1 MTTLRFKR
9 RLPSYK
15 ICATS
20 TPVDVYVRGLVNELY
35 PEALSSIDHYSRG
48 LYSEELHTK
57 ALMKYNIPQTTEH
70 QLKVFLSNDTYIQ
83 RSIDIVHSELR
94 DAFTVTA
101 ISMSQL
107 DNVSYVPTS
116 SAGYGY
122 VGNKRDNYI
131 EARSR
136 ATANIANYRRRG
148 TDLLLTPFKAFARTQ
163 LALRTDPKI
172 RHVWGA
178 PFHTILIE
186 GTVAQPI
193 IEKLSRSDTPI
204 FIGKDM
210 FKTLPSTLF
219 RMMNANQYVYCLD
232 LKSFD
237 ASVNSFFIDSFFDF
251 LSTTVT
257 FPNVFSSYSLSYIR
271 YDLLNTPIVMP
282 NGKLYI
288 CTTGIPSGSYFT
300 QLIDSYVNL
309 IILRAS
315 QLQIYSETLPTY
327 VLGDDSMFVHQDPTR
342 LNDFAVALAA
352 YGFTLNLKKSIV
364 SKSPSEIVFLGHNFY
379 GSRLTRGDFTLA
391 CLAIHTEDPIT
402 DVSLSIIRL
411 YSLLYD
417 SGYNSFF
424 IMNLITRAHLRYTVP
439 VSHPYPYAPLF
450 LLS

>member
-1 MTTLRFKR
+1 MTTLTYKR

-15 ICATS
+15 LSSTA
-20 TPVDVYVRGLVNELY
+20 TPVDIYVRGLVNELY
-35 PEALSSIDHYSRG
+35 PDALPSIDHYSRG
-48 LYSEELHTK
+48 MYSEALHTK
-57 ALMKYNIPQTTEH
+57 ALMKYDIPQTTEH
-70 QLKVFLSNDTYIQ
+70 RLKVTLSHDPYIQ
-83 RSIDIVHSELR
+83 RSIDIVRSELR
-94 DAFTVTA
+94 DAFTVKA
-101 ISMSQL
+101 ISMSKL
-107 DNVSYVPTS
+107 DDVSYVPTS

-122 VGNKRDNYI
+122 VGNKRDNYLI
-131 EARSR
+131 ARSR
-136 ATANIANYRRRG
+136 ATANLANFRRMG
-148 TDLLLTPFKAFARTQ
+148 SDLNLTPYKAFARTQ

-204 FIGKDM
+204 FVGKDM

-219 RMMNANQYVYCLD
+219 RMMNENQYVYCLD

-237 ASVNSFFIDSFFDF
+237 SSVNSWFIESFFDF

-257 FPNVFSSYSLSYIR
+257 FPNTFSSYSLSYIR
-271 YDLLNTPIVMP
+271 YELLNTPIVMP

-288 CTTGIPSGSYFT
+288 CTTGVPSGSYFT
-300 QLIDSYVNL
+300 QLIDSYANL
-309 IILRAS
+309 VILRAS
-315 QLQIYSETLPTY
+315 QLQVYSETLPTY

-342 LNDFAVALAA
+342 LDDFAVALAT
-352 YGFTLNLKKSIV
+352 YGFTLNSKKSIV
-364 SKSPSEIVFLGHNFY
+364 SKDPSEIVFLGHNFY
-379 GSRLTRGDFTLA
+379 GSRLTRDDFTLA
-391 CLAIHTEDPIT
+391 CLAIHTEDPVT
-402 DVSLSIIRL
+402 DVSMSIIRL

-424 IMNLITRAHLRYTVP
+424 IMNLITRAHLRYP
-439 VSHPYPYAPLF
+439 VHVSYSYPYAPLF